1 LFWARRSEAPAGW
14 AAESA
19 AGVFPFWA
27 TAIVARTPAP
37 RRIAIPVDLTV
48 WKIMAW
54 MTPRAK
60 AAMDTGTAAAPTSKP
75 LTDDHRDAS
84 CMVDS
89 TREAGRDGTLRRAGS
104 VNRATTG
111 ARIPRPGF
119 RGSGDTI
126 LISAAFPWDQAS
138 AV

>member
-1 LFWARRSEAPAGW
+1 M
-14 AAESA
+14 
-19 AGVFPFWA
+19 
-27 TAIVARTPAP
+27 
-37 RRIAIPVDLTV
+37 DLTV

-60 AAMDTGTAAAPTSKP
+60 AAMGTGTASAATSKP

-111 ARIPRPGF
+111 ARIPRP
-119 RGSGDTI
+119 RSRAASRLRARCRRPRSVGSLTP
-126 LISAAFPWDQAS
+126 SRRAARS
-138 AV
+138 